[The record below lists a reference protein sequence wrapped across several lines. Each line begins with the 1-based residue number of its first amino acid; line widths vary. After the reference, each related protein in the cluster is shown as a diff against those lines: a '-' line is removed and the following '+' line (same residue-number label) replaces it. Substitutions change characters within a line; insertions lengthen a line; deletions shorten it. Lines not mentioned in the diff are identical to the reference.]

1 MVSVIERETLE
12 YDVVIVGAGP
22 AGLSAAC
29 RLKQNALE
37 HGRELSVCV
46 VEKAAEVG
54 AHSLSGALLQPTA
67 LNELFP
73 DWRERGAPLRV
84 PVMDDEVHY
93 LISPRRGIRFPNL
106 LASRV
111 IHNEGNYVIS
121 LGVFCR
127 WLAEQAQEL
136 GVEVY
141 PGFTAA
147 EVLFD
152 ELGIVC
158 GVRTGDMGLD
168 HRGEPKSGYQ
178 PGVDLRASYTLF
190 AEGCRGHLGKQLI
203 QRFELDKEC
212 GTQHYAI
219 GIKEVWEI
227 DPARHQPGKV
237 LHCFGWPL
245 SRSGTGGGAFL
256 YHAENNQVSLGMITD
271 LNYSNPWLSPFDE
284 LQQWKLHPLIKPI
297 LAGGK
302 RIAYGAR
309 AINKGGL
316 QAVPRLSF
324 PGGLLIGCDA
334 GFMNYP
340 KIKGNHMAMKSGML
354 AADVVAEAVF
364 AGELNADLATFREAV
379 EQSWLYRELYEARNV
394 APAMHRFGM
403 LLGSV
408 FSFIDYGL
416 LRGRLPITLQDDQPD
431 HQCLST
437 VDRATPLSYPKPDG
451 VITFDKL
458 SSVYLSNTN
467 HREEQPCH
475 LRLKDP
481 AIPLQYNL
489 PHYQEPAQRYCPA
502 GVYEVVEQQGEM
514 SFRINAQNCV
524 HCKTCDIKDPSQNI
538 TWVPPE
544 AGGGPNYSAM

>member
-1 MVSVIERETLE
+1 MERESLE

-29 RLKQNALE
+29 RLKQGAIRQ
-37 HGRELSVCV
+37 GVELSVCV
-46 VEKAAEVG
+46 VEKAAEIG

-73 DWRERGAPLRV
+73 DWQERGAPLHI
-84 PVMDDEVHY
+84 PVAQDEVHY
-93 LISPRRGIRFPNL
+93 LLSDRRGVRLPSV

-121 LGVFCR
+121 LSVLCR
-127 WLAEQAQEL
+127 WLAQQAEQL

-141 PGFTAA
+141 AGFTAA
-147 EVLFD
+147 ELLFND
-152 ELGIVC
+152 TGAVR

-168 HRGEPKSGYQ
+168 RDGNPKAGFQ
-178 PGVDLRASYTLF
+178 AGIDLLAKYTLF
-190 AEGCRGHLGKQLI
+190 AEGCRGHLGKQLM
-203 QRFELDKEC
+203 QRFDLCEHA

-219 GIKEVWEI
+219 GIKEVWQI
-227 DPARHQPGKV
+227 DPALHQPGKV
-237 LHCFGWPL
+237 MHCFGWPL
-245 SRSGTGGGAFL
+245 SRHGAGGGAFL
-256 YHAENNQVSLGMITD
+256 YHYENNQVALGMITD

-284 LQQWKLHPLIKPI
+284 LQQWKLHPTVKP
-297 LAGGK
+297 LLEGAQ

-316 QAVPRLSF
+316 QAVPKLSF

-340 KIKGNHMAMKSGML
+340 KIKGNHTAMKSGML
-354 AADVVAEAVF
+354 AADVVLAAL
-364 AGELNADLATFREAV
+364 ADGKHGADLV
-379 EQSWLYRELYEARNV
+379 EYQAAFNSSWLYRELYQARNV

-403 LLGSV
+403 LLGAA
-408 FSFIDYGL
+408 FSFVEYGL
-416 LRGRLPITLQDDQPD
+416 LRGKSLFTLKDEQPD
-431 HQCLST
+431 HECLQ
-437 VDRATPLSYPKPDG
+437 RLSKAKRIHYPKPDG

-458 SSVYLSNTN
+458 SSVYLSNT
-467 HREEQPCH
+467 HHSEEQPCH
-475 LRLKDP
+475 LKLSD
-481 AIPLQYNL
+481 AQLPLEHNL
-489 PHYQEPAQRYCPA
+489 PLYGEPAQRYCPA
-502 GVYEVVEQQGEM
+502 GVYEVMEENGRQV
-514 SFRINAQNCV
+514 FRINAQNCV
-524 HCKTCDIKDPSQNI
+524 HCKTCDIKDPMQNI

>member
-1 MVSVIERETLE
+1 MEREILE

-29 RLKQNALE
+29 RLKQKALE
-37 HGRELSVCV
+37 QGRELSVCV
-46 VEKAAEVG
+46 LEKAAEVG

-73 DWRERGAPLRV
+73 DWQQRGAPLNV
-84 PVMDDEVHY
+84 PVTHDEVHY
-93 LISPRRGIRFPNL
+93 LLSERRTIRFPNL

-111 IHNEGNYVIS
+111 INNHGNYIIS
-121 LGVFCR
+121 LGVFTR
-127 WLAEQAQEL
+127 WLAEQAQLL

-141 PGFTAA
+141 AGFSAT
-147 EVLFD
+147 EILFED
-152 ELGIVC
+152 GGAVR

-168 HRGEPKSGYQ
+168 RDGNAKPGYQ
-178 PGVDLRASYTLF
+178 PGVDLVAGYTLF

-203 QRFELDKEC
+203 EHFKLDQDS
-212 GTQHYAI
+212 GTQHYAV

-227 DPARHQPGKV
+227 DPDKHQAGKV

-245 SRSGTGGGAFL
+245 ARSGTGGGAFL
-256 YHAENNQVSLGMITD
+256 YHAEHNQVSLGLITD
-271 LNYSNPWLSPFDE
+271 LNYRNPWLSPFDE
-284 LQQWKLHPLIKPI
+284 LQQWKLHPLIKP
-297 LAGGK
+297 LLQGGK

-324 PGGLLIGCDA
+324 PGGLLLGCDA

-340 KIKGNHMAMKSGML
+340 KIKGNHTAMKSGML
-354 AADVVAEAVF
+354 AAEVVADALQS
-364 AGELNADLATFREAV
+364 GQRNADLTGYGEAV
-379 EQSWLYRELYEARNV
+379 KQSWLYRELYQARNV

-403 LLGSV
+403 VLGSV
-408 FSFIDYGL
+408 FSFFDYGL
-416 LRGRLPITLQDDQPD
+416 LRGRLPITLRDDQPD
-431 HQCLST
+431 HLCLNPVDQCS
-437 VDRATPLSYPKPDG
+437 PMSYPKPDG

-458 SSVYLSNTN
+458 SSVYLSNTH

-475 LRLKDP
+475 LQLKDP
-481 AIPLQYNL
+481 DIPLAYNL
-489 PHYQEPAQRYCPA
+489 PFYQEPAQRYCPA
-502 GVYEVVEQQGEM
+502 GVYEMVEEQGATV
-514 SFRINAQNCV
+514 FRINSQNCV